1 METKDRMLSTE
12 ELAEFLN
19 VKPWTVKYKL
29 VKNGMPHYRIGRN
42 GQGHFRFLLN
52 EVLPWLKEGSL
63 TMKNVELSRTKEFFD
78 GNGNRIA
85 TMTIRGRN
93 PSESAT
99 RIEPN

>member
-42 GQGHFRFLLN
+42 GQGHFRFLLD

-63 TMKNVELSRTKEFFD
+63 TGTEWESKEVWVKPHKR
-78 GNGNRIA
+78 NI
-85 TMTIRGRN
+85 TMVSSSPRKAREVPQG
-93 PSESAT
+93 
-99 RIEPN
+99 